1 MSRPQEPAARTD
13 DNPFALKW
21 GLSANQADV
30 LRQRKYSVMHGNSDW
45 VIGTADQECRSS
57 CFAGWPATCVKPKRY
72 PAPKIDNW
80 LVGRKAA
87 VSKRFQ
93 RCA

>member
-13 DNPFALKW
+13 DVPFALKW

-45 VIGTADQECRSS
+45 VIGTADQEMQIELFCRMASDVCETEALS
-57 CFAGWPATCVKPKRY
+57 RPENRQLAGRTKSR
-72 PAPKIDNW
+72 
-80 LVGRKAA
+80 G
-87 VSKRFQ
+87 Q
-93 RCA
+93 Q